1 MCQEWVHDSAVQS
14 LFPSR
19 SVAHALPAQV
29 GEVHRRARRLFRF
42 HRLEDLLC
50 ASEIRIGFAAMGWPT
65 KLAFAA
71 LTLFNL
77 ALVLCGAWLALWTP
91 VLFERERPQD
101 QVMVVAMAI
110 GIVAFP
116 VVALICAILPW
127 LLWVRWRGVAVAT
140 AILPVT
146 IAVLFVAV
154 GVVAGHL
161 PT

>member
-1 MCQEWVHDSAVQS
+1 MN
-14 LFPSR
+14 
-19 SVAHALPAQV
+19 LP
-29 GEVHRRARRLFRF
+29 RRQFLK
-42 HRLEDLLC
+42 L
-50 ASEIRIGFAAMGWPT
+50 STGGFAFPAVLRSARAQTYP
-65 KLAFAA
+65 FAA

-140 AILPVT
+140 AILPVA

>member
-1 MCQEWVHDSAVQS
+1 M
-14 LFPSR
+14 R
-19 SVAHALPAQV
+19 SPL
-29 GEVHRRARRLFRF
+29 RLTRGLDKI
-42 HRLEDLLC
+42 H
-50 ASEIRIGFAAMGWPT
+50 IGFAAMGWST

-71 LTLFNL
+71 LTLVNL

-91 VLFERERPQD
+91 VLFERGRPQD
-101 QVMVVAMAI
+101 QVLVATMAI
-110 GIVAFP
+110 GIVVFP

-140 AILPVT
+140 AILPVA
-146 IAVLFVAV
+146 IAALFVAV

>member
-1 MCQEWVHDSAVQS
+1 VN
-14 LFPSR
+14 
-19 SVAHALPAQV
+19 LP
-29 GEVHRRARRLFRF
+29 RRQFLK
-42 HRLEDLLC
+42 L
-50 ASEIRIGFAAMGWPT
+50 STGGFAFPAVLRSARAQTYP
-65 KLAFAA
+65 FAA

-127 LLWVRWRGVAVAT
+127 LFLRVRWRGVAVAT
-140 AILPVT
+140 AILPVA

>member
-1 MCQEWVHDSAVQS
+1 MN
-14 LFPSR
+14 
-19 SVAHALPAQV
+19 LP
-29 GEVHRRARRLFRF
+29 RRQFLK
-42 HRLEDLLC
+42 L
-50 ASEIRIGFAAMGWPT
+50 STGGFAFPAVLRSARAQTYP
-65 KLAFAA
+65 FAA

-140 AILPVT
+140 AILPVA
-146 IAVLFVAV
+146 IATLFVAA

>member
-1 MCQEWVHDSAVQS
+1 
-14 LFPSR
+14 
-19 SVAHALPAQV
+19 
-29 GEVHRRARRLFRF
+29 
-42 HRLEDLLC
+42 
-50 ASEIRIGFAAMGWPT
+50 MGWPT

-71 LTLFNL
+71 LTLVNL

-91 VLFERERPQD
+91 MLFERGSTQD
-101 QVMVVAMAI
+101 QVLVATAI
-110 GIVAFP
+110 GIVVFP

-127 LLWVRWRGVAVAT
+127 LFLWVRWRGVAVAT

-146 IAVLFVAV
+146 IAVLFLAV

>member
-1 MCQEWVHDSAVQS
+1 MRE
-14 LFPSR
+14 R
-19 SVAHALPAQV
+19 
-29 GEVHRRARRLFRF
+29 
-42 HRLEDLLC
+42 
-50 ASEIRIGFAAMGWPT
+50 IRIGFAVMGWPT

-127 LLWVRWRGVAVAT
+127 LFLRARWRGVAVAT
-140 AILPVT
+140 AILPVA
-146 IAVLFVAV
+146 IAVLFVTV

>member
-1 MCQEWVHDSAVQS
+1 
-14 LFPSR
+14 
-19 SVAHALPAQV
+19 
-29 GEVHRRARRLFRF
+29 
-42 HRLEDLLC
+42 
-50 ASEIRIGFAAMGWPT
+50 MGWPT

-71 LTLFNL
+71 LTLVNL

-91 VLFERERPQD
+91 VLFERGRPQD
-101 QVMVVAMAI
+101 QVLVATMAI
-110 GIVAFP
+110 GIVVFP

-140 AILPVT
+140 AILPVA
-146 IAVLFVAV
+146 IATLFVAA

>member
-1 MCQEWVHDSAVQS
+1 
-14 LFPSR
+14 
-19 SVAHALPAQV
+19 
-29 GEVHRRARRLFRF
+29 
-42 HRLEDLLC
+42 
-50 ASEIRIGFAAMGWPT
+50 MGSPT

-71 LTLFNL
+71 LTLVNL

-91 VLFERERPQD
+91 VLFERERPED
-101 QVMVVAMAI
+101 QVMVMAMAI